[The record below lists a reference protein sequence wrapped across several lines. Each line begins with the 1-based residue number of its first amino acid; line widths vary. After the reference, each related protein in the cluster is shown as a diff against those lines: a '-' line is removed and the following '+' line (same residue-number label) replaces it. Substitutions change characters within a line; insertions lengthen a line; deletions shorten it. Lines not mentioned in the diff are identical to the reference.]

1 VSGAIK
7 ISKAAYRGDPG
18 IFSFVGKALGAVAGV
33 VSKVVPGPIG
43 AIAGLANKVLT
54 PASNGKPLNP
64 SVTSAARALP
74 PTAINV
80 LQSSNIPTLYS
91 PPPLPQQPDSVRTSG
106 VSLFPGGPMVGTQT
120 QYYPGNNTQSQNGGA
135 RPGAPCG
142 SGFHTNKTGYY
153 TRQGYVA
160 PGTKCVRNRK
170 RNPLNPRAASRAM
183 SRLSSA
189 KKAAKFLGSI
199 SIREKGCGCK

>member
-1 VSGAIK
+1 VSGSIK
-7 ISKAAYRGDPG
+7 IAKAAYRGDPG

-43 AIAGLANKVLT
+43 AIAGLANKVLS
-54 PASNGKPLNP
+54 PASNGKPVNP
-64 SVTSAARALP
+64 SVTTGARALP
-74 PTAINV
+74 ATAINV
-80 LQSSNIPTLYS
+80 LQAGNIPTYNQA
-91 PPPLPQQPDSVRTSG
+91 PPQLPDSTRTSG

-120 QYYPGNNTQSQNGGA
+120 QYYPGNNTQSQGGGAA

-142 SGFHTNKTGYY
+142 SGYHTNKTGYY

-160 PGTKCVRNRK
+160 PGSKCVRNRK

>member
-1 VSGAIK
+1 MRIA
-7 ISKAAYRGDPG
+7 KAQYRGDPG

-33 VSKVVPGPIG
+33 VSKVVPGPVG
-43 AIAGLANKVLT
+43 MLAGGVNKLLAG
-54 PASNGKPLNP
+54 NGKPQNP
-64 SVTSAARALP
+64 SVSTAARALP
-74 PTAINV
+74 AAAV
-80 LQSSNIPTLYS
+80 NILSAGNMPQLF
-91 PPPLPQQPDSVRTSG
+91 PGVPQLPQQVDSTRTSG

-120 QYYPGNNTQSQNGGA
+120 TYSSPAGA
-135 RPGAPCG
+135 HPGAGCG
-142 SGFHTNKTGYY
+142 AGYHTNKTGYF
-153 TRQGYVA
+153 TRQGYVPA
-160 PGTKCVRNRK
+160 GSKCVRNRK